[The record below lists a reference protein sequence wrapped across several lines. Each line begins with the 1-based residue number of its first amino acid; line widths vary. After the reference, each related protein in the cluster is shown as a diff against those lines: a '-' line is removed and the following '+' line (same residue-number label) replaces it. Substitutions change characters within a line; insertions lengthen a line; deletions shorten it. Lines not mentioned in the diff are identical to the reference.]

1 MNEIQ
6 RQVKNIASKGRYGD
20 SMLMHV
26 NPAEVRGLASA
37 MPLTV
42 NPQTGQPEAFLP
54 FLAPIIGSMLGPTLF
69 SGMGALGASALG
81 SGLAQWAA
89 TGDLKKGLLAGLTGY
104 GLGTAMQGAGAAKAG
119 ADATAAATQTATD
132 AATQAALTN
141 PANLGITD
149 PTLLNIASTDP
160 TLASQL
166 GAEALNP
173 AGQLAMQG
181 NLASLQ
187 PSIAQAGRTAAD
199 AYTGTGVDA
208 LKDAFTDNTIGEGFG
223 NLATGLTDPM
233 AYIPAGIGMGGT
245 GIMESQEAFERM
257 LGESEEEYRRR
268 RQQNLL
274 DNPEPILYSAEG
286 GRTGYY
292 EGGRFGELPDN
303 IGGELPQIFAPARQ
317 AYQVNPNFMAGFSP
331 ETMYFN
337 PATISAPA
345 SSLQAGAPS
354 LGVDTYEGSKG
365 GYGGRQAYIAPQTS
379 IDPYAAYTGEA
390 PEGLKFRK
398 GPTPP
403 PIFEKPQLPDI
414 GIPEIG
420 LPDYGGGIN
429 IPNIGNIDLS
439 NIDFSGMDFES
450 LVNQYENGIFDSRNI
465 LDQFNIPEKE
475 IGVGAG
481 FDEVNNNFVP
491 ITGDDLGL
499 GENFNDL
506 GFTPNIDI
514 PEITQAQIAQ
524 AQMAAPEVDLSQI
537 NIPEVSIPQ
546 LAQNQ
551 INIPEVGASL
561 MTESELA
568 LPQIN
573 IPQTNEPDFS
583 AALDYFDSPIQA
595 LKQNER
601 GFIPLELEGGFD
613 TNKQPITP
621 PVDMSVEPAMALPR
635 TDLGTGF
642 VPSLALPQAVE
653 TPPTGGTP
661 KMDSLFFNPD
671 GTMKMGAG
679 FPGGPPMTGFDP
691 NLGQPPPVGTPPPV
705 ETLPPATTMPVGT
718 PPTGGTP
725 IAPSIPLQNV
735 AASGPTLA
743 PASPVAPQ
751 LTPQLGPPSV
761 APTLLPAEDLV
772 PNRRQI
778 PKTASPITATG
789 LPITAPEILPISPAP
804 VEPKEMIT
812 SPKEIE
818 KIKQAMPELSVDQ
831 NLQQAATDA
840 QLELELAQAQGPVT
854 QGQIQK
860 AKNAAMAANLQKAF
874 AESGGK
880 TFEQE
885 QAELARA
892 DQIAK
897 SIAARPAPAS
907 VAKKPTRTQPT
918 RRNLRNMINARQGM
932 MASGGV
938 TGFQEGGMADINN
951 DPLTQEVVK
960 FVLGENENEEALNMF
975 IDKYGS
981 EVFMQLRQQ
990 VLESIVPDAQTEGLI
1005 RGDGEGGMD
1014 DDLRGMIGDKE
1025 RIAVSQDEFIVP
1037 ADVVSML
1044 GDGSS
1049 DAGSKELYNMMDRV
1063 RQAKTGGTT
1072 QAPRINVNKV
1082 LPA

>member
-132 AATQAALTN
+132 AATQ
-141 PANLGITD
+141 NLLSTPGMTGA
-149 PTLLNIASTDP
+149 TAGQQVLN
-160 TLASQL
+160 
-166 GAEALNP
+166 E
-173 AGQLAMQG
+173 AGQLALQG
-181 NLASLQ
+181 NIAAAQ
-187 PSIAQAGRTAAD
+187 PAIAQAGKTAVEGYA
-199 AYTGTGVDA
+199 GTGVGA
-208 LKDAFTDNTIGEGFG
+208 LKDAFTGNTIGEGFG

-661 KMDSLFFNPD
+661 
-671 GTMKMGAG
+671 
-679 FPGGPPMTGFDP
+679 
-691 NLGQPPPVGTPPPV
+691 
-705 ETLPPATTMPVGT
+705 
-718 PPTGGTP
+718 

>member
-1 MNEIQ
+1 MSITQFNAYRNFNYVNDSNYLLLFNNLGGAERNVPLVMTQQDYADINSIGDNLAT
-6 RQVKNIASKGRYGD
+6 VTATLFDNI
-20 SMLMHV
+20 
-26 NPAEVRGLASA
+26 GLGSRTWTGAC
-37 MPLTV
+37 TTT
-42 NPQTGQPEAFLP
+42 PQAVGGTGQLP
-54 FLAPIIGSMLGPTLF
+54 
-69 SGMGALGASALG
+69 
-81 SGLAQWAA
+81 
-89 TGDLKKGLLAGLTGY
+89 
-104 GLGTAMQGAGAAKAG
+104 GTV
-119 ADATAAATQTATD
+119 
-132 AATQAALTN
+132 
-141 PANLGITD
+141 
-149 PTLLNIASTDP
+149 
-160 TLASQL
+160 
-166 GAEALNP
+166 LNP
-173 AGQLAMQG
+173 AGQAQLTQFMGQAPVQQG
-181 NLASLQ
+181 INYAG
-187 PSIAQAGRTAAD
+187 QAAKD
-199 AYTGTGVDA
+199 AYTGTGVGA
-208 LKDAFTDNTIGEGFG
+208 LKDAFTGNTIGEGFG

-661 KMDSLFFNPD
+661 
-671 GTMKMGAG
+671 
-679 FPGGPPMTGFDP
+679 
-691 NLGQPPPVGTPPPV
+691 
-705 ETLPPATTMPVGT
+705 
-718 PPTGGTP
+718 

>member
-119 ADATAAATQTATD
+119 ADATAATTQTATE

-661 KMDSLFFNPD
+661 
-671 GTMKMGAG
+671 
-679 FPGGPPMTGFDP
+679 
-691 NLGQPPPVGTPPPV
+691 
-705 ETLPPATTMPVGT
+705 
-718 PPTGGTP
+718 

>member
-1 MNEIQ
+1 
-6 RQVKNIASKGRYGD
+6 
-20 SMLMHV
+20 
-26 NPAEVRGLASA
+26 
-37 MPLTV
+37 
-42 NPQTGQPEAFLP
+42 
-54 FLAPIIGSMLGPTLF
+54 
-69 SGMGALGASALG
+69 
-81 SGLAQWAA
+81 
-89 TGDLKKGLLAGLTGY
+89 LAGLTGY
-104 GLGTAMQGAGAAKAG
+104 GLGTAMQGAGAANAG
-119 ADATAAATQTATD
+119 AEAAAGQTAQISSDATQTLL
-132 AATQAALTN
+132 Q
-141 PANLGITD
+141 D
-149 PTLLNIASTDP
+149 PSLIEAVGGTG
-160 TLASQL
+160 QL
-166 GAEALNP
+166 PGTVLNP
-173 AGQLAMQG
+173 AGQAQLTQFMGQAPVQQG
-181 NLASLQ
+181 INYAG
-187 PSIAQAGRTAAD
+187 QAAKD
-199 AYTGTGVDA
+199 AYTGTGVGA
-208 LKDAFTDNTIGEGFG
+208 LKDAFTGNTIGEGFG

-551 INIPEVGASL
+551 INIPEVSIPQLALPQINIPEVGASL

-653 TPPTGGTP
+653 
-661 KMDSLFFNPD
+661 
-671 GTMKMGAG
+671 
-679 FPGGPPMTGFDP
+679 
-691 NLGQPPPVGTPPPV
+691 
-705 ETLPPATTMPVGT
+705 T

>member
-661 KMDSLFFNPD
+661 
-671 GTMKMGAG
+671 
-679 FPGGPPMTGFDP
+679 
-691 NLGQPPPVGTPPPV
+691 
-705 ETLPPATTMPVGT
+705 
-718 PPTGGTP
+718 

>member
-1 MNEIQ
+1 
-6 RQVKNIASKGRYGD
+6 
-20 SMLMHV
+20 
-26 NPAEVRGLASA
+26 
-37 MPLTV
+37 
-42 NPQTGQPEAFLP
+42 
-54 FLAPIIGSMLGPTLF
+54 
-69 SGMGALGASALG
+69 
-81 SGLAQWAA
+81 
-89 TGDLKKGLLAGLTGY
+89 
-104 GLGTAMQGAGAAKAG
+104 
-119 ADATAAATQTATD
+119 
-132 AATQAALTN
+132 
-141 PANLGITD
+141 
-149 PTLLNIASTDP
+149 
-160 TLASQL
+160 
-166 GAEALNP
+166 
-173 AGQLAMQG
+173 
-181 NLASLQ
+181 
-187 PSIAQAGRTAAD
+187 
-199 AYTGTGVDA
+199 
-208 LKDAFTDNTIGEGFG
+208 
-223 NLATGLTDPM
+223 
-233 AYIPAGIGMGGT
+233 
-245 GIMESQEAFERM
+245 
-257 LGESEEEYRRR
+257 
-268 RQQNLL
+268 
-274 DNPEPILYSAEG
+274 
-286 GRTGYY
+286 
-292 EGGRFGELPDN
+292 
-303 IGGELPQIFAPARQ
+303 
-317 AYQVNPNFMAGFSP
+317 
-331 ETMYFN
+331 
-337 PATISAPA
+337 
-345 SSLQAGAPS
+345 
-354 LGVDTYEGSKG
+354 
-365 GYGGRQAYIAPQTS
+365 
-379 IDPYAAYTGEA
+379 
-390 PEGLKFRK
+390 
-398 GPTPP
+398 
-403 PIFEKPQLPDI
+403 
-414 GIPEIG
+414 
-420 LPDYGGGIN
+420 
-429 IPNIGNIDLS
+429 
-439 NIDFSGMDFES
+439 
-450 LVNQYENGIFDSRNI
+450 
-465 LDQFNIPEKE
+465 
-475 IGVGAG
+475 
-481 FDEVNNNFVP
+481 
-491 ITGDDLGL
+491 
-499 GENFNDL
+499 
-506 GFTPNIDI
+506 
-514 PEITQAQIAQ
+514 
-524 AQMAAPEVDLSQI
+524 MAAPEVDLSQI

-653 TPPTGGTP
+653 
-661 KMDSLFFNPD
+661 
-671 GTMKMGAG
+671 
-679 FPGGPPMTGFDP
+679 
-691 NLGQPPPVGTPPPV
+691 
-705 ETLPPATTMPVGT
+705 T